1 MRITLEHLRA
11 FVTVA
16 DLHSFKLAAK
26 SLSRTQPAV
35 TFAIK
40 KLEDSIGFRLFQR
53 TTRKMRLTAEGER
66 FLPIARRLI
75 RDFDMAL
82 EDLSALAEGRTGHIS
97 IASVPS
103 FSTELMPSILREYCD
118 QNPSVAIRVSDGNS
132 SDIKSQLLRNE
143 IDLGL
148 VSSRRFTDQLVFEP
162 ILQDEIMMLCHR
174 DHPLAQSTGA
184 LEWQQLEPY
193 PKIDAGLHGS
203 GSARDLLGSAR
214 LECSTTTSLFA
225 MLRFNLG
232 LAVLPALA
240 ARSLPPNLV
249 ARPLEGPTLQRTIYL
264 AKRRDWTLSAAA
276 ESFID
281 DAYKVLEKQRSEIE
295 TPHIRLCIEPI

>member
-174 DHPLAQSTGA
+174 DHPLAQSTGT

-203 GSARDLLGSAR
+203 GSARDLLGSAK

-240 ARSLPPNLV
+240 ARSLPSELI
-249 ARPLEGPTLQRTIYL
+249 ARPLEGPTLQRTSTSRSGATGRSL
-264 AKRRDWTLSAAA
+264 PLLRPLLMTHTRCWKGSA
-276 ESFID
+276 
-281 DAYKVLEKQRSEIE
+281 LR
-295 TPHIRLCIEPI
+295 